1 MKNEIIFS
9 YRLIKLI
16 YYLIALYV
24 AITYVLYFNFG
35 IDFRMCY
42 VYIFNNSL

>member
-24 AITYVLYFNFG
+24 AITYVNE
-35 IDFRMCY
+35 ISK
-42 VYIFNNSL
+42 VI

>member
-24 AITYVLYFNFG
+24 AITYVNEISKYKFG
-35 IDFRMCY
+35 KKY
-42 VYIFNNSL
+42 KKSK